1 MKAILDDQW
10 PCKEV
15 RFSGCAACLLS
26 MHYSLEAITAAIL
39 IQIPRTDNST
49 HRIIASPPTLQQAKL
64 MSSKKSKKPAGNVI
78 ALNRKARHDYFIE
91 DTLEAGLVLEG
102 WEVKS
107 LRAGNVQLAESYVYI
122 RSGEAWLFGA
132 HFSPLST
139 ASTHVKPDP
148 TRNRKLLI
156 HRQELDRLIGAVERK
171 GFALVPLDLHWH
183 KGRAKLN
190 VGMAKGK
197 KQHDKRATD
206 RERDWKRQKERILK
220 R

>member
-1 MKAILDDQW
+1 
-10 PCKEV
+10 
-15 RFSGCAACLLS
+15 
-26 MHYSLEAITAAIL
+26 
-39 IQIPRTDNST
+39 
-49 HRIIASPPTLQQAKL
+49 
-64 MSSKKSKKPAGNVI
+64 MSSKKSKKPASNVI

-132 HFSPLST
+132 HFSPLTT

-156 HRQELDRLIGAVERK
+156 HRQELDRFIGAVERK